1 MKLKILA
8 ITTVLISFSLA
19 SCQTTTDNTDKQLLS
34 SVPSLR
40 KQATLNIVINQEPLP
55 SEKAT
60 KLQQLLEKSIKR
72 QNIPGLV
79 MYIST
84 PNGTWIQASGK
95 AVVETGIPMETSAR
109 FRIASITKTF
119 VSVVVLQ
126 LAQEGKLKLDDA
138 INKFLPKEILAK
150 LPNSNQITI
159 RQLLNHSSGLAN
171 YMTPEF
177 YSETR
182 KNPTRRWTAPEAIKY
197 AYNLPPVGNP
207 GEKFEYADTNYIL
220 LELIVEKVTSST
232 LTKEIRARILTPLNM
247 KDTFME
253 VRESIPGGFAN
264 GYRKVNNTRTNV
276 TQLNEGNGLGDGGII
291 STSADLAK
299 FIHGL
304 LAEAK
309 LLSPDSLKQMLTF
322 FKNDNYG
329 LGIASNKT
337 GWGQLL
343 GHSGATTGF
352 RAEMYYL
359 PNRDVTVVVLANNED
374 EEIYTLV
381 EQALDVLLSEPPQW
395 FKQLFKN

>member
-1 MKLKILA
+1 MNLKNLA
-8 ITTVLISFSLA
+8 INTILISLTLA
-19 SCQTTTDNTDKQLLS
+19 SCQATVENRDQQLLN
-34 SVPSLR
+34 SVPSL
-40 KQATLNIVINQEPLP
+40 KKPVALNFVSNQQSLP
-55 SEKAT
+55 TEKAS
-60 KLQQLLEKSIKR
+60 KLQQLLEDSRKR

-84 PNGTWIQASGK
+84 PNGSWTQASGK
-95 AVVETGIPMETSAR
+95 AIVETETPMQPTAR

-126 LAQEGKLKLDDA
+126 LAQEGKLQLDDK
-138 INKFLPKEILAK
+138 INKFLPKEILTQ

-159 RQLLNHSSGLAN
+159 KQLLNHSSGLAN

-177 YSETR
+177 YAATR
-182 KNPTRRWTAPEAIKY
+182 ANPPRRWTAQEAIKY
-197 AYNLPPVGNP
+197 GYNLAPVGNP

-220 LELIVEKVTSST
+220 LEIIVETVTNST
-232 LTKEIRARILTPLNM
+232 LTKEIRSRILTPLNM

-253 VRESIPGGFAN
+253 VHESIPGGFAN
-264 GYRKVNNTRTNV
+264 GYRKVNGSRTNV
-276 TQLNEGNGLGDGGII
+276 TQLDEGNGLGDGGLI
-291 STSADLAK
+291 STSEDLAK

-309 LLSPDSLKQMLTF
+309 LLSPDSLKLMLTF

-352 RAEMYYL
+352 RSEMYYL
-359 PNRDVTVVVLANNED
+359 PSRDVTVVVLANNED
-374 EEIYTLV
+374 EEIYGLV
-381 EQALDVLLSEPPQW
+381 EKSLDVLLSEPPQW
-395 FKQLFKN
+395 LKRLFKN